1 MTGLLDFPLRHLSVK
16 QHADKNVVPLAEQF
30 GTFDVGYAW
39 KPSGFG
45 LLPHDESLSG
55 FMPGPSPRSRC
66 FTHLLLR
73 APCHPSVPEVS
84 R

>member
-1 MTGLLDFPLRHLSVK
+1 MTGLSIHHLSVE
-16 QHADKNVVPLAEQF
+16 QHADKNFVPLTEQF
-30 GTFDVGYAW
+30 PTFDVGYAW
-39 KPSGFG
+39 KPSGSRV
-45 LLPHDESLSG
+45 LPHDESLSG
-55 FMPGPSPRSRC
+55 FMPGLSPRSRC